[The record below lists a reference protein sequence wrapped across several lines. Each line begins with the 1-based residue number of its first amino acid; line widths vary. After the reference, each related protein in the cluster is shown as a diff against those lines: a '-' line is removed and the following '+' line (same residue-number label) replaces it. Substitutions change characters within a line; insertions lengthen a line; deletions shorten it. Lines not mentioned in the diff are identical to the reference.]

1 MAKRKFYKGRK
12 FGPFLVIEDL
22 PTIGG
27 HSTCLI
33 RCFCGKEKEV
43 FSHTLKKGEIKSC
56 GCKKKTGF
64 NNYGGRGIK
73 VCEEWKDFMQFY
85 RDMGIRPDNHSLER
99 IDVNK
104 GYSKNNCE
112 WATKSKQCLNK
123 RSTGKSGVLGVT
135 INKGK
140 FVSGIKKDGKR
151 YHLGTF
157 ESLKEA
163 EDAYLKKRKELHGF

>member
-1 MAKRKFYKGRK
+1 M
-12 FGPFLVIEDL
+12 ID
-22 PTIGG
+22 
-27 HSTCLI
+27 
-33 RCFCGKEKEV
+33 RCTNKN
-43 FSHTLKKGEIKSC
+43 S
-56 GCKKKTGF
+56 TGF